1 MSTSAAETGAQR
13 PVLGTGLD
21 GELPS
26 PVPVPAPLRPA
37 SRPPRLRAGDVVA
50 VVSPSG
56 PVPESRIDRG
66 VAVLRSWGLEV
77 RVMPHARGRHTE
89 RGYLAGTDEQ
99 RAEDFAAAW
108 LDPDVRAVVC
118 ARGGYGAQ
126 RMVDLVDWDALR
138 GADPTVLVGFSD
150 VTALHQAV
158 AARLGL
164 VTLYGPMAGAV
175 SFLESRA
182 AQRHLRATLYAPE
195 SVRVIARRRAHA
207 LRGGAATGVT
217 TGGCL
222 SLLTTSVGTPSTLGT
237 ARGGIVLLEDVD
249 ERAYR
254 VDSFLTHLRRS
265 GWFDGAAGVALGSWE
280 GCDPDVED
288 VVAERL
294 DGLGVPVLGELGFGH
309 GPEPR
314 TVPLGVLAHLDA
326 DAGRLTLEE
335 PALA

>member
-1 MSTSAAETGAQR
+1 MTTPAARARARR
-13 PVLGTGLD
+13 P
-21 GELPS
+21 LPDADDDTA
-26 PVPVPAPLRPA
+26 PPAPRPAPRALEPAARPPHLRP
-37 SRPPRLRAGDVVA
+37 GDVVA

-56 PVPESRIDRG
+56 PVPEARIDRG

-77 RVMPHARGRHTE
+77 RVMAHARAQDPE
-89 RGYLAGTDEQ
+89 RAYLAGTDEQ
-99 RAEDFAAAW
+99 RADDFAAAW

-126 RMVDLVDWDALR
+126 RMVDLVDWGALR

-164 VTLYGPMAGAV
+164 VTLYGPMAGAA
-175 SFLESRA
+175 SFLESRV
-182 AQRHLRATLYAPE
+182 AQRHLRATLCEPE
-195 SVRVIARRRAHA
+195 SVRVVTRRHAHV
-207 LRGGAATGVT
+207 LHGGVATGVT

-222 SLLTTSVGTPSTLGT
+222 SLLTTSVGAPNTLGT

-249 ERAYR
+249 EKAYR
-254 VDSFLTHLRRS
+254 VDAFLTHLRRS
-265 GWFDGAAGVALGSWE
+265 GWFDGAAGVGLGSWQ
-280 GCDPDVED
+280 GCDPDVEE

-294 DGLGVPVLGELGFGH
+294 AGLDVPVLGELGFGH
-309 GPEPR
+309 CPDPR

-326 DAGRLTLEE
+326 GAGRLTLEE